1 MLKKNVLLALLT
13 LIMSV
18 CSYSSFAQTRE
29 ITGSVL
35 DDKSGQSIAGV
46 TVVAKGTN
54 LATVTN
60 DEGKFLLNVPQNVTV
75 LQFSYVGYLT
85 KDVAITG
92 TNLKV
97 LLSASFNPM
106 ENVVVIAYGTRKKT
120 DLTGAITAV
129 SEKDFQKGNI
139 NSSEQLLQGKV
150 PGLEVTTGGGSAG
163 GGSKIR
169 IRGSASLNAS
179 NDPLIVIDGVPV
191 EGNSVSGSA
200 NLLNT
205 INPNDIESMSVLKDA
220 SATALYGSRATNGV
234 IIITTKKGTTSK
246 PRFNF
251 NTKAAVSQIPKYVD
265 VLSADQ
271 VREIV
276 NGTGKA
282 NYIAMLGN
290 ENTNWQKEIYQAALG
305 LDNNLS
311 VSGKAKIT
319 NGFSLPYRASA
330 GYLNQEGILKT
341 NKFDRVTG
349 SINLSPK
356 LLNDYLSF
364 NINAK
369 YANTKNRFADE
380 GAIGSA
386 VNYDPTQ
393 PVMSGNEKFGGY
405 YEWVQSNG
413 VLNGIAA
420 RNPVAML
427 MMRNN
432 SSNVNRFIGN
442 VQMDYKMHFLPDL
455 HLLANIGMDRSEG
468 GGSSILDSNAAAS
481 VLGFS
486 GLGNMV
492 QYKQIKKSQL
502 ADVQLFYQKKLGN
515 GNAIDVLVGHGYQD
529 FFTDDFNFAQT
540 YLNGSIVPGTVPVD
554 SFLHNGFAIE
564 SYLGRVNLTLVDNFL
579 LTASIRRDASS
590 KFSPDN
596 RIGYFPALAFAWK
609 LKDALFQNNTDISD
623 LKLRLGWGITGQQD
637 GISYNYYLPLYYQSN
652 STARYQFGDAFY
664 FPYRPSAYNKD
675 LKWETTTTTNI
686 GLDYGFYRNRINGSI
701 DYYVKKTKDLLSY
714 VDIAPG
720 ANFDITQ
727 LRNIGSL
734 ENKGI
739 EISLNTVPV
748 DQEKLRWELGFNF
761 TYNTSKITS
770 LYAQGTND
778 DFIGIEVAGIS
789 GGTGN
794 KIGVHAVGKTPFTF
808 LPFKQVYGGDGKPI
822 EGLYE
827 DLNRDGVISDADRYY
842 YQHASPN
849 YLFGLN
855 TTVTYNKFSIGLT
868 GHGMAGNYL
877 YNNYNSNSAVLRS
890 IENPVLFIGNAGV
903 NYLETRFEN
912 NRYQSDYYIENASFF
927 RIDNINLGYDFGK
940 IANNKLGLRLN
951 ASVQNVGVITK
962 YSGTDPENASSSGI
976 DNNIYPRPRIFSIG
990 ANLDF

>member
-1 MLKKNVLLALLT
+1 
-13 LIMSV
+13 
-18 CSYSSFAQTRE
+18 
-29 ITGSVL
+29 
-35 DDKSGQSIAGV
+35 
-46 TVVAKGTN
+46 
-54 LATVTN
+54 
-60 DEGKFLLNVPQNVTV
+60 
-75 LQFSYVGYLT
+75 
-85 KDVAITG
+85 
-92 TNLKV
+92 
-97 LLSASFNPM
+97 
-106 ENVVVIAYGTRKKT
+106 
-120 DLTGAITAV
+120 
-129 SEKDFQKGNI
+129 
-139 NSSEQLLQGKV
+139 
-150 PGLEVTTGGGSAG
+150 
-163 GGSKIR
+163 
-169 IRGSASLNAS
+169 
-179 NDPLIVIDGVPV
+179 
-191 EGNSVSGSA
+191 
-200 NLLNT
+200 
-205 INPNDIESMSVLKDA
+205 
-220 SATALYGSRATNGV
+220 
-234 IIITTKKGTTSK
+234 
-246 PRFNF
+246 
-251 NTKAAVSQIPKYVD
+251 
-265 VLSADQ
+265 
-271 VREIV
+271 
-276 NGTGKA
+276 
-282 NYIAMLGN
+282 
-290 ENTNWQKEIYQAALG
+290 
-305 LDNNLS
+305 
-311 VSGKAKIT
+311 
-319 NGFSLPYRASA
+319 
-330 GYLNQEGILKT
+330 
-341 NKFDRVTG
+341 
-349 SINLSPK
+349 
-356 LLNDYLSF
+356 
-364 NINAK
+364 
-369 YANTKNRFADE
+369 
-380 GAIGSA
+380 
-386 VNYDPTQ
+386 
-393 PVMSGNEKFGGY
+393 
-405 YEWVQSNG
+405 
-413 VLNGIAA
+413 
-420 RNPVAML
+420 
-427 MMRNN
+427 
-432 SSNVNRFIGN
+432 
-442 VQMDYKMHFLPDL
+442 
-455 HLLANIGMDRSEG
+455 
-468 GGSSILDSNAAAS
+468 
-481 VLGFS
+481 
-486 GLGNMV
+486 
-492 QYKQIKKSQL
+492 
-502 ADVQLFYQKKLGN
+502 
-515 GNAIDVLVGHGYQD
+515 
-529 FFTDDFNFAQT
+529 
-540 YLNGSIVPGTVPVD
+540 
-554 SFLHNGFAIE
+554 
-564 SYLGRVNLTLVDNFL
+564 
-579 LTASIRRDASS
+579 
-590 KFSPDN
+590 
-596 RIGYFPALAFAWK
+596 
-609 LKDALFQNNTDISD
+609 ALFQNNTDISD